1 MRIVLVALVCVT
13 SAFGQGAGQVQFR
26 DWKAPAATAK
36 PKVSC
41 ASLRGLTDY
50 GISILSARTIA
61 TTADVPEHCRVNLM
75 IQPAM
80 NIEVNLPAAWN
91 GRFYMFG
98 NGGFAGESFES
109 AGRVIS
115 RARALKAGF
124 AVAATDTGHSAA
136 KEPGGSFAR
145 SRQEL
150 LDYGFRS
157 MHLTA
162 ETGKM
167 LVRAYYGAG
176 PSKSYYDGCSQGGR
190 MGLIFAQRFP
200 TDFDGIIAGAPML
213 DYTGTMLARAYR
225 LQTLASMPIPQTKL
239 KLLAETVYNR
249 CDAKDG
255 VKDGLISDPLRCDFH
270 ASKDLPRCAE
280 GSDNASCFQAK
291 EIAAI
296 DVMYAD
302 VASQGKRLVPG
313 WPVGAEVM
321 LNGQSGWAGQVVDAA
336 NGKPGAWRSYADGF
350 LEYVAFPVNDP
361 PTTLAAFNIDRDP
374 QRAAEASS
382 ILDATDPDLSAFRQ
396 HNGKLLMY
404 FGWADPQL
412 NPRMGLE
419 YYQKVTEQMGP
430 TTDEFA
436 RLFMVPGMFHC
447 GGGIGTSTFD
457 AMTPLIQWVESNK
470 APAELAA
477 SRVVDGKVVRTRP
490 VCAYPEIAR
499 YKGTGSVDEA
509 ANFSCTR
516 P

>member
-1 MRIVLVALVCVT
+1 M
-13 SAFGQGAGQVQFR
+13 
-26 DWKAPAATAK
+26 
-36 PKVSC
+36 
-41 ASLRGLTDY
+41 
-50 GISILSARTIA
+50 SILSAKLIPA
-61 TTADVPEHCRVNLM
+61 SVDVPEHCRVSLM

-80 NIEVNLPAAWN
+80 NIEVNLPTAWN

-98 NGGFAGESFES
+98 NGGFAGESFETS
-109 AGRVIS
+109 GRVIS
-115 RARALKAGF
+115 RARALQAGF

-136 KEPGGSFAR
+136 KEPGGTFAR
-145 SRQEL
+145 NRQEL

-162 ETGKM
+162 ETGKK
-167 LVRAYYGAG
+167 LVMAYYGTG

-200 TDFDGIIAGAPML
+200 NDFDGILAGAPML

-225 LQTLASMPIPQTKL
+225 LQMLAASPIPPAKL
-239 KLLAETVYNR
+239 QLLADTVYQK
-249 CDAKDG
+249 CDVADG
-255 VKDGLISDPLRCDFH
+255 VKDGLISDPLHCDFH

-280 GSDNASCFQAK
+280 DSDGASCFQAA

-296 DVMYAD
+296 DVVYTD
-302 VASQGKRLVPG
+302 VASQSKRIAPG
-313 WPVGAEVM
+313 WPVGAEV
-321 LNGQSGWAGQVVDAA
+321 LVNGQSGWAGQVVDGS
-336 NGKPGAWRSYADGF
+336 NEKPGAWRSYAEGF
-350 LEYVAFPVNDP
+350 LGYVAFQEKDP
-361 PTTLAAFNIDRDP
+361 AATLAGFNMDRDS
-374 QRAAEASS
+374 QRVSEASS

-430 TTDEFA
+430 STNEFA

-457 AMTPLIQWVESNK
+457 AMTPLIQWVESDK

-499 YKGTGSVDEA
+499 YKGSGSVDDA

>member
-26 DWKAPAATAK
+26 DWNVPAATAK
-36 PKVSC
+36 PKASC
-41 ASLRGLTDY
+41 ASLRGLTNY
-50 GISILSARTIA
+50 EISILSAKAI
-61 TTADVPEHCRVNLM
+61 TASGDVPEHCRVSLM

-80 NIEVNLPAAWN
+80 NIEVNLPTAWN

-109 AGRVIS
+109 PGRVTS

-136 KEPGGSFAR
+136 KEPGGTFAR

-167 LVRAYYGAG
+167 LVLAYYGAG

-200 TDFDGIIAGAPML
+200 TDFDGIVAGAPML

-225 LQTLASMPIPQTKL
+225 LQTLAVSPIPPTKL
-239 KLLAETVYNR
+239 QLLADTVYKK
-249 CDAKDG
+249 CDAEDG
-255 VKDGLISDPLRCDFH
+255 LKDGLISDPLHCDFR
-270 ASKDLPRCAE
+270 ASKDLPRCAA
-280 GSDNASCFQAK
+280 GSDNASCFQDA

-296 DVMYAD
+296 DVVYAD
-302 VASQGKRLVPG
+302 VTSQGKRLAPG
-313 WPVGAEVM
+313 WPVGAEV
-321 LNGQSGWAGQVVDAA
+321 LVNGQSGWMGQVVDGT
-336 NGKPGAWRSYADGF
+336 NGRPGAWRSYADGF
-350 LEYVAFPVNDP
+350 LGYVAFPEKDP
-361 PTTLAAFNIDRDP
+361 AATLEGFNIDRDS
-374 QRAAEASS
+374 QRVAEASS

-430 TTDEFA
+430 STSEFA

-490 VCAYPEIAR
+490 VCAYPEVAR
-499 YKGTGSVDEA
+499 YKGSGSPDEA

>member
-13 SAFGQGAGQVQFR
+13 SGFGQGAGQVQFR
-26 DWKAPAATAK
+26 DWTAPAATAK

-41 ASLRGLTDY
+41 ASLRGLTNYD
-50 GISILSARTIA
+50 ISIVSARTIA
-61 TTADVPEHCRVNLM
+61 ASGDVPEHCRVSLM

-109 AGRVIS
+109 PGRVIS

-136 KEPGGSFAR
+136 KEPGATFAR

-167 LVRAYYGAG
+167 LVHAYYGAG

-200 TDFDGIIAGAPML
+200 TDFDGIVAGSPML
-213 DYTGTMLARAYR
+213 YFTGSMLARAYW
-225 LQTLASMPIPQTKL
+225 LHALAASPIPPMKL
-239 KLLAETVYNR
+239 PLLAETVYNK
-249 CDAKDG
+249 CDAEDG
-255 VKDGLISDPLRCDFH
+255 LKDGLISDPLHCDFR

-280 GSDNASCFQAK
+280 GSDSASCFQET

-296 DVMYAD
+296 ELVYAD
-302 VASQGKRLVPG
+302 VMSQGNRMFPG
-313 WPVGAEVM
+313 WPVGAEAVV
-321 LNGQSGWAGQVVDAA
+321 NGQSGWMGQVVNAA
-336 NGKPGAWRSYADGF
+336 NGRPGAWRSYADGF
-350 LEYVAFPVNDP
+350 LGYIAFPEKDP
-361 PTTLAAFNIDRDP
+361 ATTLAGFDINRDA
-374 QRAAEASS
+374 QRTAEASS
-382 ILDATDPDLSAFRQ
+382 IVDAIDPDLSAFRE

-412 NPRMGLE
+412 NPRMGVE
-419 YYQKVTEQMGP
+419 YYQKVMEQMGP
-430 TTDEFA
+430 STNEFA

-457 AMTPLIQWVESNK
+457 AMTPLIRWVESDE
-470 APAELAA
+470 APKELDA
-477 SRVVDGKVVRTRP
+477 SRVVEGKVVRTRP
-490 VCAYPEIAR
+490 VCAYPEVAR
-499 YKGTGSVDEA
+499 YKGSGSIDEA
-509 ANFSCTR
+509 ANFSCTQ